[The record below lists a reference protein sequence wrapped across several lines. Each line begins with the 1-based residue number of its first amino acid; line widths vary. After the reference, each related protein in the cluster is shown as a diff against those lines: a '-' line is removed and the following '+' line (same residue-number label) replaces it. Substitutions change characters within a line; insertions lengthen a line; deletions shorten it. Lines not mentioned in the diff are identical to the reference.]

1 MRTFLLVKNQM
12 AYRNAHHKKLLLYF
26 TVTQNNIKHILTKD
40 NKKIYSDICYKACT
54 KFVFTKVAYMKAVIW
69 KHVKFVFQKND
80 EKSVKQH
87 PWKRVSQTLSF
98 EVGDS
103 ENIC

>member
-1 MRTFLLVKNQM
+1 
-12 AYRNAHHKKLLLYF
+12 
-26 TVTQNNIKHILTKD
+26 
-40 NKKIYSDICYKACT
+40 
-54 KFVFTKVAYMKAVIW
+54 MKAVIW

-80 EKSVKQH
+80 EKSVKQQ